1 MSRKFISHPILSMLV
16 VFIIVFIPGYH
27 VIWAD
32 ESSSLPS
39 KQAEQLSKA
48 VETLYRDVVDGNIT
62 KVHQETEQI
71 EKLFTSSSFQGLTE
85 VEGIHALAECIVEV
99 KIATTQALLQP
110 ELWLQATAKL
120 RLAADSLSNR
130 QQPLWHQYYKVV
142 REDLSTMQSQLNMD
156 NKEGLK
162 QAYDSLQSH
171 YELIRPAIV
180 IQKKPFEVN
189 MMDSWISYAGGITT
203 STSSKPEAIRNMIS
217 QGEEQFNTLFGKKK
231 DEPAFSPQIQFNTS
245 QKGIWMGAFFIVS
258 ILSYVGYRKYRG
270 EQSGM
275 KVLPPPKT

>member
-1 MSRKFISHPILSMLV
+1 MSRKFISHPLLTMLV
-16 VFIIVFIPGYH
+16 VFIIVFMPDYH
-27 VIWAD
+27 MIWAD

-39 KQAEQLSKA
+39 KQAGQLSEA

-62 KVHQETEQI
+62 KVRLETEQI

-99 KIATTQALLQP
+99 KIATAQATLQP
-110 ELWLQATAKL
+110 ELWLQAIAKL

-142 REDLSTMQSQLNMD
+142 REDLSTMQSQFNLN

-162 QAYDSLQSH
+162 QAYDSLQTH

-189 MMDSWISYAGGITT
+189 MIDSWISYAGGVTNTTT
-203 STSSKPEAIRNMIS
+203 SNPEAIRSMIS
-217 QGEEQFNTLFGKKK
+217 QGEEHFNTLFGKKK
-231 DEPAFSPQIQFNTS
+231 DEPAFAPQIQYNMFN
-245 QKGIWMGAFFIVS
+245 KGLWIGALFIVS

-270 EQSGM
+270 EQTSM
-275 KVLPPPKT
+275 KALPPPKI

>member
-1 MSRKFISHPILSMLV
+1 MSCKSISHPILSMLV
-16 VFIIVFIPGYH
+16 FFIIVFIPDYH

-32 ESSSLPS
+32 ESSTLPT

-48 VETLYRDVVDGNIT
+48 VETLYRDVVAGNIT
-62 KVHQETEQI
+62 KVREETVQI
-71 EKLFTSSSFQGLTE
+71 ERLFTSSSFQGLTE

-99 KIATTQALLQP
+99 KVATSQALLQP

-120 RLAADSLSNR
+120 RLAADSLNNR
-130 QQPLWHQYYKVV
+130 TQPLWHQYYKVV
-142 REDLSTMQSQLNMD
+142 REDLSTMQSQLNLN

-162 QAYDSLQSH
+162 QAYDSLQTH

-203 STSSKPEAIRNMIS
+203 STSSKSDAIQSMIS

-231 DEPAFSPQIQFNTS
+231 DEPAFAPQIQFNTS
-245 QKGIWMGAFFIVS
+245 QKGIWIGALFIVT
-258 ILSYVGYRKYRG
+258 ILSYVGFRKYRG
-270 EQSGM
+270 EERSM
-275 KVLPPPKT
+275 KTLPPPKL

>member
-1 MSRKFISHPILSMLV
+1 MSRTTISHPILSMLV
-16 VFIIVFIPGYH
+16 VFIIIFIPDYH
-27 VIWAD
+27 VIWAG

-39 KQAEQLSKA
+39 KQAEQLSTA

-62 KVHQETEQI
+62 KVRMETEQI
-71 EKLFTSSSFQGLTE
+71 EKIFTSSSFQGLTE

-99 KIATTQALLQP
+99 KVATAQASLQP

-130 QQPLWHQYYKVV
+130 EQPLWHQYYKVV
-142 REDLSTMQSQLNMD
+142 REDLSTMQNQLNSN
-156 NKEGLK
+156 NKQGLK
-162 QAYDSLQSH
+162 QAYDSLQAH

-180 IQKKPFEVN
+180 IQKKPYEVH

-203 STSSKPEAIRNMIS
+203 SDTSKSENIRSMIT
-217 QGEEQFNTLFGKKK
+217 QGEEQFNILFGKKK
-231 DEPAFSPQIQFNTS
+231 DEPAFSPQIEFNTP
-245 QKGIWMGAFFIVS
+245 QWGIWIGALFIVS

-270 EQSGM
+270 EQRSM
-275 KVLPPPKT
+275 KILPPPKL